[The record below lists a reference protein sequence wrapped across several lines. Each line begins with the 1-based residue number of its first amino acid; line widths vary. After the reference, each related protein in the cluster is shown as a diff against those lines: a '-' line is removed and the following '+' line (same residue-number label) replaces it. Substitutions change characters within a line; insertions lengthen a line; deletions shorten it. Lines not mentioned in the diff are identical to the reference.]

1 MASLYRATGSDYRRL
16 SATATW
22 SQPYYAPSG
31 EVYTA
36 TAMLKTDGYWLNDA
50 DQALGAAMN
59 SGQENFTG
67 RAIPL
72 VALDWRYPLVRDD
85 GNYRELVEPIV
96 MAVVTPYGGNPKSI
110 PNEDSLSFEFDETNQ
125 IGRAHV

>member
-1 MASLYRATGSDYRRL
+1 
-16 SATATW
+16 
-22 SQPYYAPSG
+22 
-31 EVYTA
+31 
-36 TAMLKTDGYWLNDA
+36 MLKTDGYWLNDA

-110 PNEDSLSFEFDETNQ
+110 PNEDRSEEHTSEIQSIMRISYAVFVLKTKKQ
-125 IGRAHV
+125 Q

>member
-31 EVYTA
+31 EVYTD

-72 VALDWRYPLVRDD
+72 VALVWRYPLVRDD
-85 GNYRELVEPIV
+85 GQYRELVEPIGL
-96 MAVVTPYGGNPKSI
+96 AVSSEEHTSELP
-110 PNEDSLSFEFDETNQ
+110 SLVLVS
-125 IGRAHV
+125 